1 MGSELMLTM
10 DTCIEPSSEFES
22 FGPYTEARKLNTSG
36 LTPWQHHR
44 GGWKYVCRLLA
55 EHLHCDDGI
64 RFIGSVED
72 EIAERKV
79 IAEPWVGVVHQVP
92 KNNLRWFPDLER
104 LLNDEC
110 WKASAQN
117 CLGVFVLSTY
127 VKDYLQS
134 HGCPVPVARL
144 FYPVEETDHLFS
156 FERFANGVPKRLV
169 CGGEFLRNFQAFYD
183 LRALGFSK
191 QLLVHEGFKWDSIIP
206 NDSVLLLGRVS
217 DEEYDALLEESVV
230 YLNLFDAPAN
240 TTVVECI
247 VRNTPVLINQLPGVV
262 EYLGDDYPFYYQTS
276 EEAEWKLQ
284 QMDLIRQTS
293 DYLKQAPIK
302 RNLTRDFFL
311 ASVQN
316 SAIYRSLPIPLT
328 QPGGWERYDVSVVI
342 CSYKRVYNID
352 ALLQAFIE
360 QDFNGRFE
368 VIVWNNN
375 YEARHEIDDLYK
387 KYQRQLALKVIH
399 STENFY
405 CVIRLAMASLIRS
418 GLILIC
424 DDDVKPLPSYI
435 STFVNKSEE
444 YGTESVLCCRGHV
457 FKPHTLNEER
467 PEQFWTNYEH
477 LKFYDETKT
486 DRQVHFLHADNC
498 LIPKEL
504 MQKALSYPIE
514 RYEYWLIDD
523 YWLSFVFSHV
533 LKIPI
538 WKIKAD
544 DILTFTKCADD
555 PKIALYHNPKVTEQR
570 INFYIYHMRKGWP
583 FPVATRRVWGRKEIS
598 SASGEKGRTECW
610 VGGFGGVNMFSA
622 APEADFERAA
632 KAGVTVVRFGAV
644 GDAQDFRYLIDES
657 GMETVLTEEALTR
670 LADGIRR
677 AGDCGMRVI
686 IAPNHAPGRI
696 FSIQAENYDFRL
708 WSSPACA
715 DRFVEMWGELSKYL
729 RCFDNVVGYDL
740 LNEPF
745 TPDDISP
752 GYFDEM
758 SEIYVD
764 ALNSLYDRTIR
775 AIRNADSV
783 TPIILESTY
792 WASPR
797 TLKFLRTYDDP
808 GIVYSFHMY
817 APPVYT
823 MRWLNSG
830 RFAYPGPVP
839 NWPDSVHGGIKYWN
853 KETLRAFLAE
863 VKSWQE
869 SKNIPNGNIFVG
881 EVGVTREAEGAQR
894 YLVDLLD
901 LFDEF
906 GWNWA
911 IYAFRDEEWDAMD
924 YELGP
929 DINSMFPT
937 ESNELFAR
945 LRTYFR

>member
-342 CSYKRVYNID
+342 CSYKRVYNMD

-863 VKSWQE
+863 VKSWQK

>member
-1 MGSELMLTM
+1 
-10 DTCIEPSSEFES
+10 
-22 FGPYTEARKLNTSG
+22 
-36 LTPWQHHR
+36 
-44 GGWKYVCRLLA
+44 
-55 EHLHCDDGI
+55 
-64 RFIGSVED
+64 
-72 EIAERKV
+72 
-79 IAEPWVGVVHQVP
+79 
-92 KNNLRWFPDLER
+92 
-104 LLNDEC
+104 
-110 WKASAQN
+110 
-117 CLGVFVLSTY
+117 
-127 VKDYLQS
+127 
-134 HGCPVPVARL
+134 
-144 FYPVEETDHLFS
+144 
-156 FERFANGVPKRLV
+156 
-169 CGGEFLRNFQAFYD
+169 
-183 LRALGFSK
+183 
-191 QLLVHEGFKWDSIIP
+191 
-206 NDSVLLLGRVS
+206 
-217 DEEYDALLEESVV
+217 
-230 YLNLFDAPAN
+230 
-240 TTVVECI
+240 
-247 VRNTPVLINQLPGVV
+247 
-262 EYLGDDYPFYYQTS
+262 
-276 EEAEWKLQ
+276 
-284 QMDLIRQTS
+284 
-293 DYLKQAPIK
+293 
-302 RNLTRDFFL
+302 
-311 ASVQN
+311 
-316 SAIYRSLPIPLT
+316 
-328 QPGGWERYDVSVVI
+328 
-342 CSYKRVYNID
+342 
-352 ALLQAFIE
+352 
-360 QDFNGRFE
+360 
-368 VIVWNNN
+368 
-375 YEARHEIDDLYK
+375 
-387 KYQRQLALKVIH
+387 
-399 STENFY
+399 
-405 CVIRLAMASLIRS
+405 
-418 GLILIC
+418 
-424 DDDVKPLPSYI
+424 
-435 STFVNKSEE
+435 
-444 YGTESVLCCRGHV
+444 
-457 FKPHTLNEER
+457 
-467 PEQFWTNYEH
+467 
-477 LKFYDETKT
+477 
-486 DRQVHFLHADNC
+486 
-498 LIPKEL
+498 
-504 MQKALSYPIE
+504 
-514 RYEYWLIDD
+514 
-523 YWLSFVFSHV
+523 
-533 LKIPI
+533 
-538 WKIKAD
+538 
-544 DILTFTKCADD
+544 
-555 PKIALYHNPKVTEQR
+555 
-570 INFYIYHMRKGWP
+570 MRKGWP

-863 VKSWQE
+863 VKSWQK